1 MAGYLRAE
9 NPGVLE
15 PLEDGWHD
23 TGDIVTFD
31 EDGFITIRGRAKRF
45 AKIAGEMVSLAA
57 VEQLAGDLWP
67 ESMTAVATLPDA
79 RKGERLVMVTNAPK
93 ATRKEF
99 MNYVK
104 SRKTQDLMIPSDV
117 YVMNSIP
124 VLGAGKV
131 DFVGV
136 QKLVTEGIDKKL
148 AV

>member
-1 MAGYLRAE
+1 
-9 NPGVLE
+9 
-15 PLEDGWHD
+15 
-23 TGDIVTFD
+23 
-31 EDGFITIRGRAKRF
+31 
-45 AKIAGEMVSLAA
+45 MVSLAA

-67 ESMTAVATLPDA
+67 GSMTAVATLPDA

-104 SRKTQDLMIPSDV
+104 SRKAQDLMIPSDV

-136 QKLVTEGIDKKL
+136 QNLVAEGIDKKL